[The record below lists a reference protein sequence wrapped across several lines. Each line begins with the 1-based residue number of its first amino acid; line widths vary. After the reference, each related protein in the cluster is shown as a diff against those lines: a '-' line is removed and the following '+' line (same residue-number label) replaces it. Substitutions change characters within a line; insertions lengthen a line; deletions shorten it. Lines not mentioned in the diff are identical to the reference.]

1 MKIIFSVFITFI
13 SFVAL
18 NQVLLLSD
26 PDYNQ
31 ANPLNCSGIIPPPP
45 SGTNFSDGAGN
56 YAPNMDEV
64 LVLCPDLTQGS
75 KVSIA
80 FATNIGF
87 EFNIDPS
94 DTLFI
99 YDGPTTSAPLLGAYN
114 SGTNPIGFYVQAS
127 FANNPSGCLTLRF
140 VSNGTNEGTGWVANV
155 ACGDIPQPYVPH
167 IEAFKNGVGP
177 NILNP
182 LDTGYVDLCFGD
194 SVLLVATP
202 TFPYASEVTGT
213 GYSQTVAN
221 CTYLWTIG
229 GSGQSTGSSVWFTP
243 PARSGYY
250 VDLKITDAFPQ
261 IVNINC
267 KVRVAQ
273 LPIFAGTGPLE
284 DSVCLGENTNLI
296 GGVTAQDTVG
306 VTVPGGEYQVGGIFA
321 GLTFL
326 PDGAGQQYE
335 TSIGISGFDQTTFIT
350 SSANFDQLCLDI
362 EHSYIGD
369 IEITLTCPN
378 GTTVS
383 IMNAYNGTPFGW
395 TALVP
400 GGCGSGIG
408 TSLGNDTNIDGGA
421 PGSPVWSYCFS
432 PTNATLGTICAENT
446 AGNTIPNDYT
456 AGGINLPNGT
466 TGNNIAMDTNGVYL
480 PDGNFNDFIGCP
492 VNGNWT
498 ITVQDNQGIDD
509 GYIFQWGIYF
519 NASLY
524 PETEGYQNTILSD
537 FWSPDPT
544 ITSGQNDTLITIQ
557 PNVPGNTFY
566 TYNVTD
572 NFGCAY
578 DTTVTLYVIP
588 LPDIF
593 SDTTVCNVSFQVAG
607 TTAVSG
613 GVWSSSAANLTF
625 SPNAITN
632 NPLITLGSPGTY
644 PVTFTDNA
652 CSYEIQSEITFLPTI
667 SPTFTQVNSYCIG
680 DTIPPL
686 PTSSIN
692 GFSGTWSPA
701 INNTD
706 TTTYT
711 FTPTAGQCAS
721 TSTMSIIINPNIPP
735 LFTPVGPYCSEEQI
749 APLPT
754 NSSNG
759 ISGTWSPA
767 INNTATTTYTFN
779 PTAGLCAIPSTMSI
793 TINPRPTIDIDPIA
807 CGYVYQVTGTT
818 AFNGGTWSSSD
829 PLLINFSDSLA
840 NNPQISA
847 DYAGIYSVSFTD
859 KTCIDTLTE
868 DIEFL
873 SEIYATIPDT
883 NICVGASFALNPT
896 FGNKDI
902 VTYNPVLQ
910 YYWED
915 GSTEIPRIISQA
927 GSYVF
932 TVKNYC
938 YDTTVTSKIGTKP
951 CDITTPNIIVLSSTE
966 GNNFFSVNTI
976 GIVEFNCVILNR
988 WGNVIYEYNDPEGG
1002 WNGKTSNGNL
1012 VEEGTYFYRIKATYE
1027 GGEDVIKHGFV
1038 VLKY

>member
-1 MKIIFSVFITFI
+1 MKIVFSVFFAFI

-18 NQVLLLSD
+18 NQALLLSD

-56 YAPNMDEV
+56 YAPNMNEV

-99 YDGPTTSAPLLGAYN
+99 YDGPTTSAPLLGAFN
-114 SGTNPIGFYVQAS
+114 SGTNPVGFYVQAS

-155 ACGDIPQPYVPH
+155 ACGDIPQPFVPH

-243 PARSGYY
+243 PTRSGYY

-261 IVNINC
+261 IVNTNC
-267 KVRVAQ
+267 KVRVSQ
-273 LPIFAGTGPLE
+273 IPIFAGTGPLE

-335 TSIGISGFDQTTFIT
+335 TSIGISGFDQTTLIT
-350 SSANFDQLCLDI
+350 SAANFDQLCLDI

-383 IMNAYNGTPFGW
+383 IMNAYNQTPFGW

-400 GGCGSGIG
+400 GGCGNGIG
-408 TSLGNDTNIDGGA
+408 TFLGNDTNIDGGA

-456 AGGINLPNGT
+456 AGGINLPNAT

-519 NASLY
+519 NAALY
-524 PETEGYQNTILSD
+524 PETEGYQNTLVSD
-537 FWSPDPT
+537 FWTADPT
-544 ITSGQNDTLITIQ
+544 IISGQNDTLITIQ
-557 PNVPGNTFY
+557 PDVTGNTFY

-578 DTTVTLYVIP
+578 DTTVTLYVMD
-588 LPDIF
+588 LPSIF
-593 SDTTVCNVSFQVAG
+593 SDTLACN
-607 TTAVSG
+607 
-613 GVWSSSAANLTF
+613 
-625 SPNAITN
+625 
-632 NPLITLGSPGTY
+632 
-644 PVTFTDNA
+644 
-652 CSYEIQSEITFLPTI
+652 
-667 SPTFTQVNSYCIG
+667 
-680 DTIPPL
+680 
-686 PTSSIN
+686 
-692 GFSGTWSPA
+692 
-701 INNTD
+701 
-706 TTTYT
+706 
-711 FTPTAGQCAS
+711 
-721 TSTMSIIINPNIPP
+721 
-735 LFTPVGPYCSEEQI
+735 
-749 APLPT
+749 
-754 NSSNG
+754 
-759 ISGTWSPA
+759 
-767 INNTATTTYTFN
+767 
-779 PTAGLCAIPSTMSI
+779 
-793 TINPRPTIDIDPIA
+793 
-807 CGYVYQVTGTT
+807 YVYQVTGTSS
-818 AFNGGTWSSSD
+818 FNNYGGVWSSTD
-829 PLLINFSDSLA
+829 PLIFISNIQS
-840 NNPQISA
+840 NNPQISTNF
-847 DYAGIYSVSFTD
+847 AGIYPVSFTD
-859 KTCIDTLTE
+859 EACNVTLTSN
-868 DIEFL
+868 IEFPPY
-873 SEIYATIPDT
+873 IYTQVLDT
-883 NICVGASFALNPT
+883 NICPGSSFELDPLILNTP
-896 FGNKDI
+896 KDSLLSEW
-902 VTYNPVLQ
+902 TQQANYNPSTT
-910 YYWED
+910 WFWGD
-915 GSTEIPRIISQA
+915 GATEIPRIISGA
-927 GSYVF
+927 GTYIF
-932 TVKNYC
+932 HLKNAC
-938 YDTTVTSKIGTKP
+938 YEVTDTASIGIKP
-951 CDITTPNIIVLSSTE
+951 CDITAPNIIVMSSLA
-966 GNNFFSVNTI
+966 GNNIFYVNSE
-976 GIVEFNCVILNR
+976 GIVSFDCVIINR
-988 WGNVIYEYNDPEGG
+988 WGNVIYEYTDAAGG
-1002 WNGKTSNGNL
+1002 WDGKTADGNK
-1012 VEEGTYFYRIKATYE
+1012 VEEGTYFYRIKAIIE
-1027 GGEDVIKHGFV
+1027 GGEELIKHGFV

>member
-1 MKIIFSVFITFI
+1 MKIVFSVFFAFI

-18 NQVLLLSD
+18 NQALLLSD
-26 PDYNQ
+26 PDHNQ
-31 ANPLNCSGIIPPPP
+31 ANPLNCNGIIPPPP

-114 SGTNPIGFYVQAS
+114 SGTSPVGFYVQAS

-155 ACGDIPQPYVPH
+155 ACGDFPQPFLPH

-202 TFPYASEVTGT
+202 TFPYALEVTGT
-213 GYSQTVAN
+213 GYSQTFAN

-229 GSGQSTGSSVWFTP
+229 GSGQSTGDSVWFTP
-243 PARSGYY
+243 PVRSGYY

-261 IVNINC
+261 IVNTSC
-267 KVRVAQ
+267 KVRVSQ

-284 DSVCLGENTNLI
+284 DSVCLGQNTNLI

-306 VTVPGGEYQVGGIFA
+306 VNVPGGEFQIGGIFA

-350 SSANFDQLCLDI
+350 SAANFDQLCLDI

-421 PGSPVWSYCFS
+421 PGSPVWTYCFS
-432 PTNATLGTICAENT
+432 PANATLGTICAENT

-456 AGGINLPNGT
+456 AGGINLPNAT

-519 NASLY
+519 NAALY
-524 PETEGYQNTILSD
+524 PESEGYQNTIASD
-537 FWSPDPT
+537 FWTADPS
-544 ITSGQNDTLITIQ
+544 IISSQNDTLIIIQ
-557 PNVPGNTFY
+557 PDITGNTFY

-578 DTTVTLYVIP
+578 DTTVVLYVMS
-588 LPDIF
+588 LPSIF
-593 SDTTVCNVSFQVAG
+593 SDTLACN
-607 TTAVSG
+607 
-613 GVWSSSAANLTF
+613 
-625 SPNAITN
+625 
-632 NPLITLGSPGTY
+632 
-644 PVTFTDNA
+644 
-652 CSYEIQSEITFLPTI
+652 
-667 SPTFTQVNSYCIG
+667 
-680 DTIPPL
+680 
-686 PTSSIN
+686 
-692 GFSGTWSPA
+692 
-701 INNTD
+701 
-706 TTTYT
+706 
-711 FTPTAGQCAS
+711 
-721 TSTMSIIINPNIPP
+721 
-735 LFTPVGPYCSEEQI
+735 
-749 APLPT
+749 
-754 NSSNG
+754 
-759 ISGTWSPA
+759 
-767 INNTATTTYTFN
+767 
-779 PTAGLCAIPSTMSI
+779 
-793 TINPRPTIDIDPIA
+793 
-807 CGYVYQVTGTT
+807 YVYQVNGTT
-818 AFNGGTWSSSD
+818 AFNGGVWSSTD
-829 PLLINFSDSLA
+829 PNVLFSNPQS
-840 NNPQISA
+840 NNPQISSN
-847 DYAGIYSVSFTD
+847 YAGIYPVSFTD
-859 KTCIDTLTE
+859 EACNQILTAN
-868 DIEFL
+868 IEFPPL
-873 SEIYATIPDT
+873 IYTQVLDT
-883 NICVGASFALNPT
+883 NICPGASFELDPLILNTP
-896 FGNKDI
+896 KDSLLSEW
-902 VTYNPVLQ
+902 TQQANYTPSTTW
-910 YYWED
+910 YWED
-915 GSTEIPRIISQA
+915 GPTEIPRIISDA
-927 GSYVF
+927 GIYIF
-932 TVKNYC
+932 HLKNAC
-938 YDTTVTSKIGTKP
+938 YEKTDTANIAIKP
-951 CDITTPNIIVLSSTE
+951 CDITTPNIVVMSSLA
-966 GNNFFSVNTI
+966 GNNIFYVNSE
-976 GIVEFNCVILNR
+976 GIVNFNCVILNR
-988 WGNVIYEYNDPEGG
+988 WGNVIYEFTDAAGG
-1002 WNGKTSNGNL
+1002 WDGKTTDGNK
-1012 VEEGTYFYRIKATYE
+1012 VEEGTYFYRIKAVLE
-1027 GGEDVIKHGFV
+1027 GGDELVKNGFV

>member
-1 MKIIFSVFITFI
+1 MKIVFSVFFAFI

-18 NQVLLLSD
+18 NQALLLSD

-31 ANPLNCSGIIPPPP
+31 SNPLNCSGIIPPPP

-56 YAPNMDEV
+56 YAPNMNEV

-114 SGTNPIGFYVQAS
+114 SGTNPVGFYVQAS

-202 TFPYASEVTGT
+202 TFPYASELTGT

-243 PARSGYY
+243 PVRSGYY

-261 IVNINC
+261 IVNTSC
-267 KVRVAQ
+267 KVRVSQ
-273 LPIFAGTGPLE
+273 IPIFAGTGPLE
-284 DSVCLGENTNLI
+284 DSVCLGQNTNLI

-519 NASLY
+519 NAALY
-524 PETEGYQNTILSD
+524 PETEGYQNTLVSD
-537 FWSPDPT
+537 FWTADPT
-544 ITSGQNDTLITIQ
+544 IISGQNDTLITIQ
-557 PNVPGNTFY
+557 PNVTGNTFY

-578 DTTVTLYVIP
+578 DTTVTLYVMD
-588 LPDIF
+588 LPSIF
-593 SDTTVCNVSFQVAG
+593 LDTLACNYVH
-607 TTAVSG
+607 
-613 GVWSSSAANLTF
+613 
-625 SPNAITN
+625 
-632 NPLITLGSPGTY
+632 
-644 PVTFTDNA
+644 
-652 CSYEIQSEITFLPTI
+652 
-667 SPTFTQVNSYCIG
+667 
-680 DTIPPL
+680 
-686 PTSSIN
+686 
-692 GFSGTWSPA
+692 
-701 INNTD
+701 
-706 TTTYT
+706 
-711 FTPTAGQCAS
+711 
-721 TSTMSIIINPNIPP
+721 
-735 LFTPVGPYCSEEQI
+735 QI
-749 APLPT
+749 
-754 NSSNG
+754 
-759 ISGTWSPA
+759 
-767 INNTATTTYTFN
+767 
-779 PTAGLCAIPSTMSI
+779 
-793 TINPRPTIDIDPIA
+793 
-807 CGYVYQVTGTT
+807 TGTT
-818 AFNGGTWSSSD
+818 AFSGGTWSSTD
-829 PLLINFSDSLA
+829 PLIFISNTQS
-840 NNPQISA
+840 NNPQISTNF
-847 DYAGIYSVSFTD
+847 AGIYPVSFTD
-859 KTCIDTLTE
+859 EACNVTLTSN
-868 DIEFL
+868 IEFPPY
-873 SEIYATIPDT
+873 IYTQVLDT
-883 NICVGASFALNPT
+883 NICPGSSFELDPLILNTP
-896 FGNKDI
+896 KDSLLSEW
-902 VTYNPVLQ
+902 TQQANYNPSTT
-910 YYWED
+910 WFWGD
-915 GSTEIPRIISQA
+915 GATEIPRIISGA
-927 GSYVF
+927 GTYIF
-932 TVKNYC
+932 HLKNAC
-938 YDTTVTSKIGTKP
+938 YEVTDTATIGIKP
-951 CDITTPNIIVLSSTE
+951 CDITAPNIIVMSSLA
-966 GNNFFSVNTI
+966 GNNIFYVNSE
-976 GIVEFNCVILNR
+976 GIVSFDCVIINR
-988 WGNVIYEYNDPEGG
+988 WGNVIYEYTDAAGG
-1002 WNGKTSNGNL
+1002 WDGKTADGNK
-1012 VEEGTYFYRIKATYE
+1012 VEEGTYFYRIKAIIE
-1027 GGEDVIKHGFV
+1027 GGEELIKHGFV

>member
-1 MKIIFSVFITFI
+1 MKIVFSVFFAFI

-99 YDGPTTSAPLLGAYN
+99 YDGPTTSSPLLGAFN
-114 SGTNPIGFYVQAS
+114 SGTNPVGFYVQAS

-155 ACGDIPQPYVPH
+155 ACGDFPQPFVPH

-213 GYSQTVAN
+213 GYSQTIAN

-250 VDLKITDAFPQ
+250 VDLKITDAVPQ
-261 IVNINC
+261 IVNTNC
-267 KVRVAQ
+267 KVRVSQ
-273 LPIFAGTGPLE
+273 IPIFAGTGPLE
-284 DSVCLGENTNLI
+284 DSVCLGQNTNLI

-335 TSIGISGFDQTTFIT
+335 TSIGISGFDQTTLIT
-350 SSANFDQLCLDI
+350 SAANFDQLCLDI

-509 GYIFQWGIYF
+509 GYIFQWGIFF
-519 NASLY
+519 NAALY
-524 PETEGYQNTILSD
+524 PETEGYQNTLVSD
-537 FWSPDPT
+537 FWTADPT
-544 ITSGQNDTLITIQ
+544 IISGQNDTLITIQ
-557 PNVPGNTFY
+557 PDVTGNTFY

-578 DTTVTLYVIP
+578 DTTVTLYVMD
-588 LPDIF
+588 LPSIF
-593 SDTTVCNVSFQVAG
+593 SDTLACN
-607 TTAVSG
+607 
-613 GVWSSSAANLTF
+613 
-625 SPNAITN
+625 
-632 NPLITLGSPGTY
+632 
-644 PVTFTDNA
+644 
-652 CSYEIQSEITFLPTI
+652 
-667 SPTFTQVNSYCIG
+667 
-680 DTIPPL
+680 
-686 PTSSIN
+686 
-692 GFSGTWSPA
+692 
-701 INNTD
+701 
-706 TTTYT
+706 
-711 FTPTAGQCAS
+711 
-721 TSTMSIIINPNIPP
+721 
-735 LFTPVGPYCSEEQI
+735 
-749 APLPT
+749 
-754 NSSNG
+754 
-759 ISGTWSPA
+759 
-767 INNTATTTYTFN
+767 
-779 PTAGLCAIPSTMSI
+779 
-793 TINPRPTIDIDPIA
+793 
-807 CGYVYQVTGTT
+807 YVYQVTGTSS
-818 AFNGGTWSSSD
+818 FNNYGGVWSSTD
-829 PLLINFSDSLA
+829 PLIFISNIQS
-840 NNPQISA
+840 NNPQISTNF
-847 DYAGIYSVSFTD
+847 AGIYPVSFTD
-859 KTCIDTLTE
+859 EACNVTLTSN
-868 DIEFL
+868 IEFPPY
-873 SEIYATIPDT
+873 IYTQVLDT
-883 NICVGASFALNPT
+883 NICPGSSFELDPLILNTP
-896 FGNKDI
+896 KDSLLSEW
-902 VTYNPVLQ
+902 TQQANYNPSTT
-910 YYWED
+910 WFWGD
-915 GSTEIPRIISQA
+915 GATEIPRIISGA
-927 GSYVF
+927 GTYIF
-932 TVKNYC
+932 HLKNAC
-938 YDTTVTSKIGTKP
+938 YEVTDTASIGIKP
-951 CDITTPNIIVLSSTE
+951 CDITAPNIIVMSSLA
-966 GNNFFSVNTI
+966 GNNIFYVNSE
-976 GIVEFNCVILNR
+976 GIVSFDCVIINR
-988 WGNVIYEYNDPEGG
+988 WGNVIYEYTDAAGG
-1002 WNGKTSNGNL
+1002 WDGKTADGNK
-1012 VEEGTYFYRIKATYE
+1012 VEEGTYFYRIKAIIE
-1027 GGEDVIKHGFV
+1027 GGEELIKHGFV

>member
-1 MKIIFSVFITFI
+1 MKIVFSVFFAFI

-18 NQVLLLSD
+18 NQALLLSD

-56 YAPNMDEV
+56 YAPNMNEV

-114 SGTNPIGFYVQAS
+114 SGTNPVGFYVQAS

-155 ACGDIPQPYVPH
+155 ACGDFPQPFLPH

-202 TFPYASEVTGT
+202 TFPYALEVTGT
-213 GYSQTVAN
+213 GYSQTFAN

-229 GSGQSTGSSVWFTP
+229 GSGQSTGDSVWFTP
-243 PARSGYY
+243 PVRSGYY

-261 IVNINC
+261 IVNTSC
-267 KVRVAQ
+267 KVRVSQ

-284 DSVCLGENTNLI
+284 DSVCLGQNTNLI

-306 VTVPGGEYQVGGIFA
+306 VNVPGGEFQIGGIFA

-350 SSANFDQLCLDI
+350 SAANFDQLCLDI

-421 PGSPVWSYCFS
+421 PGSPVWTYCFS
-432 PTNATLGTICAENT
+432 PANATLGTICAENT

-456 AGGINLPNGT
+456 AGGINLPNAT

-519 NASLY
+519 NAALY
-524 PETEGYQNTILSD
+524 PESEGYQNTIASD
-537 FWSPDPT
+537 FWTADPS
-544 ITSGQNDTLITIQ
+544 IISSQNDTLIIIQ
-557 PNVPGNTFY
+557 PAVTGNTFY

-578 DTTVTLYVIP
+578 DTTVALYVIS
-588 LPDIF
+588 LPSIF
-593 SDTTVCNVSFQVAG
+593 SDTVACN
-607 TTAVSG
+607 
-613 GVWSSSAANLTF
+613 
-625 SPNAITN
+625 
-632 NPLITLGSPGTY
+632 
-644 PVTFTDNA
+644 
-652 CSYEIQSEITFLPTI
+652 
-667 SPTFTQVNSYCIG
+667 
-680 DTIPPL
+680 
-686 PTSSIN
+686 
-692 GFSGTWSPA
+692 
-701 INNTD
+701 
-706 TTTYT
+706 
-711 FTPTAGQCAS
+711 
-721 TSTMSIIINPNIPP
+721 
-735 LFTPVGPYCSEEQI
+735 
-749 APLPT
+749 
-754 NSSNG
+754 
-759 ISGTWSPA
+759 
-767 INNTATTTYTFN
+767 
-779 PTAGLCAIPSTMSI
+779 
-793 TINPRPTIDIDPIA
+793 
-807 CGYVYQVTGTT
+807 YVYQVTGTT
-818 AFNGGTWSSSD
+818 AFNGGVWSSVD
-829 PLLINFSDSLA
+829 PLISFSNPQS
-840 NNPQISA
+840 NNPQISTN
-847 DYAGIYSVSFTD
+847 YAGIYPVSFTD
-859 KTCIDTLTE
+859 EACNQILTAN
-868 DIEFL
+868 IEFPPY
-873 SEIYATIPDT
+873 IYTQVLDT
-883 NICVGASFALNPT
+883 NICLGASFELAPLILNTP
-896 FGNKDI
+896 K
-902 VTYNPVLQ
+902 NPSFNEWTQQDDYSPLTTWS
-910 YYWED
+910 WEN
-915 GSTEIPRIISQA
+915 GSTEIPRIISGA
-927 GSYVF
+927 GTYIF
-932 TVKNYC
+932 TVRNAC
-938 YDTTVTSKIGTKP
+938 YEKTDTANIAIKP
-951 CDITTPNIIVLSSTE
+951 CDITTPNIVVMSSLA
-966 GNNFFSVNTI
+966 GNNIFYVNSE
-976 GIVEFNCVILNR
+976 GIVNFNCVILNR
-988 WGNVIYEYNDPEGG
+988 WGNVIYEFTDAAGG
-1002 WNGKTSNGNL
+1002 WDGKTADGNK
-1012 VEEGTYFYRIKATYE
+1012 VEEGTYFYRIKAVLE
-1027 GGEDVIKHGFV
+1027 GGEELVKNGFV

>member
-1 MKIIFSVFITFI
+1 MKIVFSVFFAFI

-18 NQVLLLSD
+18 NQTLLLSD

-56 YAPNMDEV
+56 YAPNMNEI

-99 YDGPTTSAPLLGAYN
+99 YDGPTTSSPLLGAYN

-213 GYSQTVAN
+213 GYSQTIAN

-250 VDLKITDAFPQ
+250 VDLKITDSFPQ
-261 IVNINC
+261 ILNINC
-267 KVRVAQ
+267 KVRVSQ

-335 TSIGISGFDQTTFIT
+335 TSVGISGFDQTTLIT
-350 SSANFDQLCLDI
+350 SAANFDQLCLDI

-456 AGGINLPNGT
+456 AGGVNLPNGT

-519 NASLY
+519 NAALY
-524 PETEGYQNTILSD
+524 PETEGYQNTLVSD
-537 FWSPDPT
+537 FWTADPT
-544 ITSGQNDTLITIQ
+544 IISGQNDTLITIQ
-557 PNVPGNTFY
+557 PNVTGNTFY

-578 DTTVTLYVIP
+578 DTTVALYVIA
-588 LPDIF
+588 LPSIF
-593 SDTTVCNVSFQVAG
+593 SDTFACNYVH
-607 TTAVSG
+607 
-613 GVWSSSAANLTF
+613 
-625 SPNAITN
+625 
-632 NPLITLGSPGTY
+632 
-644 PVTFTDNA
+644 
-652 CSYEIQSEITFLPTI
+652 
-667 SPTFTQVNSYCIG
+667 
-680 DTIPPL
+680 
-686 PTSSIN
+686 
-692 GFSGTWSPA
+692 
-701 INNTD
+701 
-706 TTTYT
+706 
-711 FTPTAGQCAS
+711 
-721 TSTMSIIINPNIPP
+721 
-735 LFTPVGPYCSEEQI
+735 QI
-749 APLPT
+749 
-754 NSSNG
+754 
-759 ISGTWSPA
+759 
-767 INNTATTTYTFN
+767 
-779 PTAGLCAIPSTMSI
+779 
-793 TINPRPTIDIDPIA
+793 
-807 CGYVYQVTGTT
+807 TGTT
-818 AFNGGTWSSSD
+818 AFSGGTWSSTD
-829 PLLINFSDSLA
+829 PLIFISNTQS
-840 NNPQISA
+840 NNPQISTNF
-847 DYAGIYSVSFTD
+847 AGIYPVSFTD
-859 KTCIDTLTE
+859 EACNVTLTSN
-868 DIEFL
+868 IEFPPY
-873 SEIYATIPDT
+873 IYTQVLDT
-883 NICVGASFALNPT
+883 NICPGASFELDPLILNTP
-896 FGNKDI
+896 KDSLLSEW
-902 VTYNPVLQ
+902 TQQANYNPSTT
-910 YYWED
+910 WFWGD
-915 GSTEIPRIISQA
+915 GATEIPRIISGA
-927 GSYVF
+927 GTYIF
-932 TVKNYC
+932 HLKNAC
-938 YDTTVTSKIGTKP
+938 YEVTDTATIGIKP
-951 CDITTPNIIVLSSTE
+951 CDITAPNIIVMSSLA
-966 GNNFFSVNTI
+966 GNNIFYVNSE
-976 GIVEFNCVILNR
+976 GIVSFDCVIINR
-988 WGNVIYEYNDPEGG
+988 WGNVIYEYTDAAGG
-1002 WNGKTSNGNL
+1002 WDGKTADGNK
-1012 VEEGTYFYRIKATYE
+1012 VEEGTYFYRIKAIIE
-1027 GGEDVIKHGFV
+1027 GGEELIKHGFV